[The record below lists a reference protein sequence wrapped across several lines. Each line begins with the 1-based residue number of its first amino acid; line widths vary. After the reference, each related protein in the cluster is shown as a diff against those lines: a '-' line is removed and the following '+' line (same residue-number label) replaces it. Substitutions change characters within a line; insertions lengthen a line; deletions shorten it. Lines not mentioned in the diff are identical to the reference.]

1 MYSKEMISKYVERGT
16 KINTSSERSFRE
28 SVVGNLLEALGWDMG
43 NEDEVAT
50 YHDIPVGTQTPQADY
65 LISNKHSK
73 FILEV
78 KQPNHEIEGN
88 MTDYSQNYSYA
99 RLTSA
104 PFGLLYNGRK
114 MIIFRDTSKQPVY
127 IWNAR
132 SDIENLLV
140 FECLAKDNF
149 PDMLEEFLVSQ
160 EKFVKLRNYLNENS
174 ERLTTAMVRLISEN
188 TALNPDFVDSHVSVS
203 VSFDM
208 EGEDPQNSEMPKS
221 DDLVLVRAFRDY
233 GPGSGLDFVKKHKA
247 WGYIRVRTVPRFLAL
262 YDADNKELSRLYAVQ
277 GVEEL
282 NSRNIP
288 EFMDNHTRRELE
300 NFRNEGYKVLRLGE
314 ELKIK
319 PIPRGHKQTFRGGKF
334 TTLERVRNAR
344 TMDDL

>member
-1 MYSKEMISKYVERGT
+1 MYSKEMVSRYVERGA

-28 SVVGNLLEALGWDMG
+28 IVVGNLLEALGWDMG
-43 NEDEVAT
+43 NEKEVST
-50 YHDIPVGTQTPQADY
+50 YHDIPVGTQRPQADY
-65 LISNKHSK
+65 LISNERSK

-88 MTDYSQNYSYA
+88 DADYSQTQSYA
-99 RLTSA
+99 RLTIA
-104 PFGLLYNGRK
+104 PFGVLYNGRK
-114 MIIFRDTSKQPVY
+114 IIIFRDSSTQPVY
-127 IWNAR
+127 IWNSR

-160 EKFVKLRNYLNENS
+160 EKFVRLRNYLDENS
-174 ERLTTAMVRLISEN
+174 ERLTTEIVKIISTN
-188 TALNPDFVDSHVSVS
+188 TALELDFVDSHTSVS

-208 EGEDPQNSEMPKS
+208 ESESPETADMPKS
-221 DDLVLVRAFRDY
+221 DDLVLIRAFRNY
-233 GPGSGLDFVKKHKA
+233 GPGTGLDFVKKHKA
-247 WGYIRVRTVPRFLAL
+247 WGFIRVRTVPKFLAL
-262 YDADNKELSRLYAVQ
+262 YDADNKELPKLYNVL

-282 NSRNIP
+282 SSSNFS
-288 EFMDNHTRRELE
+288 EFMENNTKRELE
-300 NFRNEGYKVLRLGE
+300 NFSKEGYKFLRLGE
-314 ELKIK
+314 EMKIK

-334 TTLERVRNAR
+334 TTLDKIRNAK